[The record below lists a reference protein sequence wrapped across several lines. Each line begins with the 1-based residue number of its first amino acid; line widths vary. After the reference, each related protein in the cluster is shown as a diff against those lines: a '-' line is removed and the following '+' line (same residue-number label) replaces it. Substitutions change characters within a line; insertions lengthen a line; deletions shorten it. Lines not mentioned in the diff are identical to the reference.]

1 MNLVQIP
8 TQLRAI
14 GHKPS
19 FGDSGLDNS
28 PPLYTLHPGQQSV
41 VADSSR
47 FKIVV
52 CGRRWGKSRL
62 ALHQGITAAFTGD
75 YPYDPASPPVVAFG
89 MPTLKQCRKIFWKP
103 LVNLLTGH
111 PLVQQINKS
120 ELTITLKG
128 NRPEIVCLG
137 LNDQD
142 GDRARGLRIAYIS
155 LDEYQDIKV
164 GVMDEV
170 IRPAMADTPGS
181 AALITGTP
189 KGKVNHLY
197 KLDIQ
202 SAQRDDQ
209 ASFQFKTIDNPHI
222 DPKEAERAKATQEP
236 RIYRQEWEASYE
248 DFPGQIFDHLGDHH
262 LVADC
267 PTAFQKTIIGIDWG
281 DVNPALIIAG
291 MDNEKRWWLLDS
303 WYSSSGVNVLDS
315 EFLGHAQRLAK
326 KWGCVRGWAGHD
338 RPASIQKWNREL
350 GCLVKSWQDC
360 NPGGKVYTVHEGN
373 STLNSLL
380 YHDRLFIACHLSDLK
395 DKMGSYHRKQDK
407 NGSVLEDIE
416 AGQDDHEIDCCRYA
430 IASEE
435 SKVSI
440 DYNFDT
446 LVSTSS

>member
-1 MNLVQIP
+1 MAAMGRLPNYCQMLPPTAENTIDMVQ
-8 TQLRAI
+8 L
-14 GHKPS
+14 PS
-19 FGDSGLDNS
+19 GAWVPIDAPKLTF
-28 PPLYTLHPGQQSV
+28 
-41 VADSSR
+41 
-47 FKIVV
+47 
-52 CGRRWGKSRL
+52 
-62 ALHQGITAAFTGD
+62 
-75 YPYDPASPPVVAFG
+75 PYDPASPPVVVFA
-89 MPTLKQCRKIFWKP
+89 MPTLKQCKKIFWKP
-103 LVNLLTGH
+103 LLNLLTNQ
-111 PLVQQINKS
+111 PFVESINRA
-120 ELTITLKG
+120 ELTIKLKG
-128 NRPEIVCLG
+128 ELPEIVCVG
-137 LNDQD
+137 LNDGD
-142 GDRARGLRIAYIS
+142 GDRVRGFRIAA
-155 LDEYQDIKV
+155 LLGDEWQDVKPSIWQ
-164 GVMDEV
+164 EV
-170 IRPAMADTPGS
+170 LRPAMADTPGS
-181 AALITGTP
+181 IALFTATP
-189 KGKVNHLY
+189 KGKVNHVY
-197 KLDIQ
+197 KLDVAAK
-202 SAQRDDQ
+202 SLHDWAVHRFHT
-209 ASFQFKTIDNPHI
+209 ADNPFI
-222 DPKEAERAKATQEP
+222 PRTEIERAKATQEP